1 MENTRTMEQIAGLA
15 VTLVL
20 FLGLV
25 TAWFTL
31 DRRLRRA
38 SRRTTPWADHSRLVG
53 YASMAAPVPELEIV
67 RLGRVLA
74 AEVESYL
81 AAQVS

>member
-1 MENTRTMEQIAGLA
+1 MEQITGLA
-15 VTLVL
+15 GTLIV

-25 TAWFTL
+25 TTWFTVGG
-31 DRRLRRA
+31 RLRTAGR
-38 SRRTTPWADHSRLVG
+38 RRTPWGDHSRLLG

-67 RLGRVLA
+67 RLGRVLV

-81 AAQVS
+81 AAQIA

>member
-1 MENTRTMEQIAGLA
+1 MEKTRTMEQIAGLA

-20 FLGLV
+20 FLGLLAV
-25 TAWFTL
+25 WVAAGS
-31 DRRLRRA
+31 RLRGA
-38 SRRTTPWADHSRLVG
+38 SKGMTPWADDSRLAR
-53 YASMAAPVPELEIV
+53 YTSMAAPVPELEIV
-67 RLGRVLA
+67 RLGRVLV

>member
-15 VTLVL
+15 VTLVV

-25 TAWFTL
+25 TAWFTVGS
-31 DRRLRRA
+31 RVRQA
-38 SRRTTPWADHSRLVG
+38 SRRTTPWGDHSRLLG

-67 RLGRVLA
+67 RLGRVLV

-81 AAQVS
+81 AAQIA